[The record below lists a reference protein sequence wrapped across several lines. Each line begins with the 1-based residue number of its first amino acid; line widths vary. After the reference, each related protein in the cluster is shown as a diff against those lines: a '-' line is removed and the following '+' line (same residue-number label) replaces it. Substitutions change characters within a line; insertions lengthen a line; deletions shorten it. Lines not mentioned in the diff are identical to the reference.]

1 MAAFSLALSG
11 IAIVRQPGL
20 LAPAAILVAL
30 VAARMS
36 EAHRR
41 LAAVA
46 VGVAGVAFVLGL
58 VVAVLTDASLY

>member
-41 LAAVA
+41 LASVA